1 MMAEQLPWQDA
12 LRGSLMADARAG
24 RLPHAILMHGPDG
37 IGKLACGQWL
47 VAVLLCAQP
56 KDGQPC
62 HSCRGCQLHS
72 AGEHPDWMHLQGQ
85 GKSRGISVDQVRT
98 ATSFLAT
105 TARHPGG
112 WAGNWK
118 MVLCEGAERLSI
130 QAANAML
137 KTLEEPHPG
146 RLLILT
152 SVRPRMLLA
161 TVRSRCR
168 TLAMPVPDAGAAA
181 AWLDG
186 QHPGQDLQPLLDI
199 CTPLLAHRL
208 MTEERH
214 QERLRVHRGCRA
226 LACGDADAL
235 SCADEF
241 SKIEDSDEAMQWF
254 FEDMVR
260 FLKQQAARGL
270 APTAAIHQFSAAFVR
285 TAREKPGAALLWQVL
300 LSGWARATRSYRSA
314 A

>member
-1 MMAEQLPWQDA
+1 MIEPLPWQDA
-12 LRGSLMADARAG
+12 LRGSLLADARAG
-24 RLPHAILMHGPDG
+24 RLPHAILMQGPDG
-37 IGKLACGQWL
+37 IGKLACGRWL
-47 VAVLLCAQP
+47 VAMLLCAHP
-56 KDGQPC
+56 RDGQPC
-62 HSCRGCQLHS
+62 GGCRGCQLHS
-72 AGEHPDWMHLQGQ
+72 AGEHSDWMHLQGR
-85 GKSRGISVDQVRT
+85 GKSRGISVEQVRAAT
-98 ATSFLAT
+98 AFMAT

-112 WAGNWK
+112 WLGSWK
-118 MVLCEGAERLSI
+118 LVLCEGAERLSV

-168 TLAMPVPDAGAAA
+168 TLAMPVPDAAAA
-181 AWLDG
+181 RAWLEG
-186 QHPGQDLQPLLDI
+186 RHPGQDLQELLDI
-199 CTPLLAHRL
+199 CTPLLAQRL
-208 MTEERH
+208 IAEDRH
-214 QERLRVHRGCRA
+214 QERMRVHRGCRA

-235 SCADEF
+235 SCAAEF
-241 SKIEDSDEAMQWF
+241 GKIEDSDEALQWF

-270 APTAAIHQFSAAFVR
+270 APTAAIHQFSGAFVR